1 MAPVDL
7 HDPASFA
14 GALAYEHADI
24 PPGQTIADWRRER
37 SQQARA
43 AHAARRGARRQRLR
57 ALISLRQHR
66 AVRRVGASRPVGASR

>member
-37 SQQARA
+37 AHHMRA
-43 AHAARRGARRQRLR
+43 ANAARRAARRQRLG
-57 ALISLRQHR
+57 ALISLRR
-66 AVRRVGASRPVGASR
+66 PSVPRRVGASRPVGASR